1 LALTL
6 VEYLRP
12 QEYFPSLASLPLL
25 HIAAGLAVVGF
36 ALDLRLGL
44 SRLQAAPHLGLTVL
58 LALWCLVT
66 LAVRAPDQLAQRAAA
81 LVIPVAVYLLLAHG
95 IQGFRMLQVM
105 GGLLLAICLGLA
117 ALGVEQ
123 GMAPYGCHRVAL
135 SGGNVVLLAD
145 GRPCSETDPNVCDLE
160 GAEPGVDYVCER
172 MGLLGTQSDH
182 GRVRY
187 RGTLQDP
194 NELALALGIAMPFA
208 FAFFDRRRSVLRL
221 LLVVATCGLVGLCAY
236 FTQSRGGQLVYL
248 TVLAVYF
255 VSRYGWRRGLVV
267 GVVMALPILVLGG
280 RAGAESSTE
289 ERLECWWTGLHMVVA
304 SPGFGVGFAQF
315 TEHHYLTAHN
325 SLVLAAAELGLL
337 GMLLF
342 TSIVYLAL
350 KIPLQ
355 ALRAEVA
362 PVARSWA
369 LALLASMAGLVVGS
383 FFLSYAYKDIF
394 WLYVGLTGVLYHAVR
409 RHDPGFQVRFGVRD
423 LGVVALIDV
432 GLLFFLMGY
441 TALKLGW

>member
-1 LALTL
+1 
-6 VEYLRP
+6 
-12 QEYFPSLASLPLL
+12 
-25 HIAAGLAVVGF
+25 
-36 ALDLRLGL
+36 
-44 SRLQAAPHLGLTVL
+44 
-58 LALWCLVT
+58 
-66 LAVRAPDQLAQRAAA
+66 
-81 LVIPVAVYLLLAHG
+81 
-95 IQGFRMLQVM
+95 
-105 GGLLLAICLGLA
+105 
-117 ALGVEQ
+117 
-123 GMAPYGCHRVAL
+123 
-135 SGGNVVLLAD
+135 
-145 GRPCSETDPNVCDLE
+145 
-160 GAEPGVDYVCER
+160 
-172 MGLLGTQSDH
+172 
-182 GRVRY
+182 
-187 RGTLQDP
+187 
-194 NELALALGIAMPFA
+194 
-208 FAFFDRRRSVLRL
+208 
-221 LLVVATCGLVGLCAY
+221 
-236 FTQSRGGQLVYL
+236 
-248 TVLAVYF
+248 
-255 VSRYGWRRGLVV
+255 
-267 GVVMALPILVLGG
+267 
-280 RAGAESSTE
+280 
-289 ERLECWWTGLHMVVA
+289 MVVA